1 MQIDSNLQN
10 TQTEIMSKS
19 NFPKNLISEMW
30 DNNVTFD
37 TIMHI
42 PTLLASSST
51 RVSDQFQDF
60 LGDAYEEW
68 TSSQL
73 LKQCPAL
80 ELTLKEIRENDQID
94 QYAGEVIQDFNEACG
109 DFEFLILLSTRIPY
123 NFQFNEDGK
132 YRSNSL
138 GGAFQQQWILAKNM
152 INAAET
158 AIKMAEELHQLEEL
172 KARKKQGLENL

>member
-1 MQIDSNLQN
+1 MQNDSNLQN

-30 DNNVTFD
+30 DSNVTFD

-60 LGDAYEEW
+60 LGDAYEESI
-68 TSSQL
+68 SSQL
-73 LKQCPAL
+73 LKQCPTL
-80 ELTLKEIRENDQID
+80 ESTLKEIRENQEIE
-94 QYAGEVIQDFNEACG
+94 QYAGEIIQDFHNGCG
-109 DFEFLILLSTRIPY
+109 DHEFLILLSTSIPY
-123 NFQFNEDGK
+123 NFKFDPDGK
-132 YRSNSL
+132 YCSNSL

-152 INAAET
+152 IDAAET
-158 AIKMAEELHQLEEL
+158 AIRIAEELHQTEEQ